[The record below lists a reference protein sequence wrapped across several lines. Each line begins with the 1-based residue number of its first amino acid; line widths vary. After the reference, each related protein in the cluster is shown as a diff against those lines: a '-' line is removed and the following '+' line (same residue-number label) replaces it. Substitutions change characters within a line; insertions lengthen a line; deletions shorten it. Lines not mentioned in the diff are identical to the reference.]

1 MIINNKEFYQ
11 SPYYF
16 FLKEHE
22 DKYSLYFSVANTL
35 SEARKK
41 DDILTF
47 VKDKEE
53 DIKNYVKSIIKGK
66 KKKTTEQIKGE
77 LEELVNAEGGM
88 TISKIPILNPYLHP
102 KKTMDQ
108 TIAAARITNDP
119 IRRGYRTYFGES
131 EMTEEDMSDAFGYEE
146 TKDLDGKETFK
157 YFVKKLEMEPEDAK
171 KRTEQQGKK
180 ISFDKNGKVFDKMSD
195 KSEYKDD
202 PDFIARQI
210 LPEIQKQKAIKVL
223 EDILVNKKNKDEEIN
238 EKEPKVSKIVSKNI
252 KSLKKQAEKEG
263 ISISELIK
271 MLKKSE

>member
-16 FLKEHE
+16 FIKEHE
-22 DKYSLYFSVANTL
+22 DKYSLYFSVENTL

-41 DDILTF
+41 DDILNF

-53 DIKNYVKSIIKGK
+53 DIKNYVKSIIRGK

-77 LEELVNAEGGM
+77 LEELVNAEGGI
-88 TISKIPILNPYLHP
+88 TNSKIPILDPRLHP

-108 TIAAARITNDP
+108 SISAARITNDP
-119 IRRGYRTYFGES
+119 ITRGYRTYFGEGEIS
-131 EMTEEDMSDAFGYEE
+131 EEDMSDAFGYEE

-157 YFVKKLEMEPEDAK
+157 YFVKKLDMEPEDAK
-171 KRTEQQGKK
+171 ERTKQQGKDPSGK
-180 ISFDKNGKVFDKMSD
+180 RDKNSKYKNDKN
-195 KSEYKDD
+195 
-202 PDFIARQI
+202 FISRQI
-210 LPEIQKQKAIKVL
+210 LPEIQRQKAIKVL

-271 MLKKSE
+271 MLKTSE